1 MLSDDGLL
9 KTIGGIEDMKKLIF
23 IGNNYY
29 SESGSWMSS
38 LYEEGTWSRYDW
50 GFVQRDLG
58 EGIPI
63 TIRPAT
69 EDELIIANQK
79 LLEFKARYDRFN

>member
-1 MLSDDGLL
+1 
-9 KTIGGIEDMKKLIF
+9 MKKLIYV
-23 IGNNYY
+23 GDKYY
-29 SESGSWMSS
+29 MESGTMLST

-50 GFVQRDLG
+50 GFVQRDLR

-69 EDELIIANQK
+69 KEEIEIVDLK
-79 LLEFKARYDRFN
+79 LKRIKDFDNPTH